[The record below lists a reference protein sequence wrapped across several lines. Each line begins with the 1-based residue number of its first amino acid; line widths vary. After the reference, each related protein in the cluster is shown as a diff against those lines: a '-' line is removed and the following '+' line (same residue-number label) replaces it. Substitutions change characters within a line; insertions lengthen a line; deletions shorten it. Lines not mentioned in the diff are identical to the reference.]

1 MNSELQLPPFVYRIL
16 PWIAAFAFFMQSLDT
31 SILNT
36 ALPTM
41 AKDLN
46 ESPLNM
52 QSAVIC
58 YALTLALFIP
68 VSGFLS
74 DKFGTRNIFVMAV
87 SLFTL
92 GSLLCALSNSLVFLD
107 ISRVIQGI
115 GGSMMVPVSRLVLI
129 KAFKRNEFLAAL
141 NTATIPGLIGPVL
154 GPVLGGYLVDM
165 VSWHWIFFINL
176 PIGIIGVMISLRYMP
191 NIKGE
196 HMPFDSFG
204 FIFIVITF
212 ISATLS
218 VECLNQGKQYYLPL
232 ALALALALAVI
243 SLAFLFIYRN
253 YAKKKQAALFPLSL
267 FDIRTFKIGIIGN
280 LVCRLGISGVPFLIP
295 LFLQVG
301 FGYSAIFAG
310 MMLMPMAIAS
320 ICTRFFITRILGR
333 LGYRFV
339 LIANTTLAGILILLM
354 SLLNLTTPLL
364 ILGILLFCIGGINSM
379 QFTSMNSITLA
390 NLQGESTSSG
400 NSLMAV
406 NQQLAISFGTGFGAL
421 LVRLFGYTT
430 TTIHAFQLTFVIL
443 GIVTMLSSMIF
454 AQLKKQD
461 GENLTA
467 RH

>member
-1 MNSELQLPPFVYRIL
+1 MNSELQFPPFVYRIL

-196 HMPFDSFG
+196 RMPFDLFG

-218 VECLNQGKQYYLPL
+218 VECLNQGKQYYLP
-232 ALALALALAVI
+232 LALAVI

-339 LIANTTLAGILILLM
+339 LIANTILAGILILLM

-364 ILGILLFCIGGINSM
+364 ILGILLFCIGGVNSM

>member
-218 VECLNQGKQYYLPL
+218 VECLNQGQQYYLPL
-232 ALALALALAVI
+232 ALAVI
-243 SLAFLFIYRN
+243 SLTFLFIYRS
-253 YAKKKQAALFPLSL
+253 YAKKKQAPLFPLSL

-339 LIANTTLAGILILLM
+339 LIANTILAGILILLM
-354 SLLNLTTPLL
+354 SLLNLSTPLL
-364 ILGILLFCIGGINSM
+364 ILGILLFCIGGVNSM

-454 AQLKKQD
+454 AQLQKQD

>member
-154 GPVLGGYLVDM
+154 GPVLGGYLVDI

-218 VECLNQGKQYYLPL
+218 VECLNQGKQYYLP
-232 ALALALALAVI
+232 LALAVI

>member
-196 HMPFDSFG
+196 RMPFDLFG

-218 VECLNQGKQYYLPL
+218 VECLNQGKQYYLP
-232 ALALALALAVI
+232 LALAVI

-339 LIANTTLAGILILLM
+339 LIANTILAGILILLM

>member
-218 VECLNQGKQYYLPL
+218 VECLNQGQQYYLPL
-232 ALALALALAVI
+232 TLAVI

-253 YAKKKQAALFPLSL
+253 YAKKKQAPLFPLSL

-339 LIANTTLAGILILLM
+339 LIANTILAGILILLM
-354 SLLNLTTPLL
+354 SLLNLSTPLL
-364 ILGILLFCIGGINSM
+364 ILGILLFCIGGVNSM

>member
-154 GPVLGGYLVDM
+154 GPILGGYLVDM

-196 HMPFDSFG
+196 HMPFDLFG

-218 VECLNQGKQYYLPL
+218 VECLNQGKQYYLP
-232 ALALALALAVI
+232 LALAVI

-280 LVCRLGISGVPFLIP
+280 LICRLGISGVPFLIP

-339 LIANTTLAGILILLM
+339 LIANTILAGILILLM

>member
-74 DKFGTRNIFVMAV
+74 DKFGTRNVFVLAV
-87 SLFTL
+87 SLFTI
-92 GSLLCALSNSLVFLD
+92 GSLLCALSNSLIFLD

-165 VSWHWIFFINL
+165 VSWHWVFLINL
-176 PIGIIGVMISLRYMP
+176 PIGILGVFISLKYMP
-191 NIKGE
+191 NIKGK
-196 HMPFDSFG
+196 HMPFDFFG
-204 FIFIVITF
+204 FLFIVITF

-218 VECLNQGKQYYLPL
+218 VESLNQGQQYYLPITL
-232 ALALALALAVI
+232 AII
-243 SLAFLFIYRN
+243 SLIFLFIYRT
-253 YAKKKQAALFPLSL
+253 YAQKKSGPLFPLSL
-267 FDIRTFKIGIIGN
+267 FNIRTFKIGIIGN

-310 MMLMPMAIAS
+310 MMLVPMAIAS
-320 ICTRFFITRILGR
+320 ICTRFFITRILAR

-339 LIANTTLAGILILLM
+339 LVANTILAGILILLM
-354 SLLNLTTPLL
+354 SLINLATPLV
-364 ILGILLFCIGGINSM
+364 ILSILLFCIGGINSM

-406 NQQLAISFGTGFGAL
+406 NQQLAISFGTGFGAV
-421 LVRLFGYTT
+421 LVRLFSNST

-454 AQLKKQD
+454 AQLNTQD
-461 GENLTA
+461 GKNLTN
-467 RH
+467 RR

>member
-218 VECLNQGKQYYLPL
+218 VECLNQGQQYYLPL
-232 ALALALALAVI
+232 TLAVI

-339 LIANTTLAGILILLM
+339 LIANTILAGILILLM

>member
-218 VECLNQGKQYYLPL
+218 VECLNQGQQYYLPL
-232 ALALALALAVI
+232 TLAVI

-253 YAKKKQAALFPLSL
+253 YAKKKQAPLFPLSL

-339 LIANTTLAGILILLM
+339 LIANTILAGILILLM

>member
-1 MNSELQLPPFVYRIL
+1 MNNELQLSPFVYRIL

-196 HMPFDSFG
+196 RMPFDLFG

-218 VECLNQGKQYYLPL
+218 VECLNQGKQYYLP
-232 ALALALALAVI
+232 LALAVI

-339 LIANTTLAGILILLM
+339 LIANTILAGILILLM

-454 AQLKKQD
+454 AQLQKQD

>member
-218 VECLNQGKQYYLPL
+218 VECLNQGQQYYLP
-232 ALALALALAVI
+232 LALAVI

-339 LIANTTLAGILILLM
+339 LIANTILAGILILLM
-354 SLLNLTTPLL
+354 SLLNLSTPLL
-364 ILGILLFCIGGINSM
+364 ILGILLFCIGGVNSM

>member
-74 DKFGTRNIFVMAV
+74 DKFGTRNIFVMA
-87 SLFTL
+87 LFTL

-218 VECLNQGKQYYLPL
+218 VECLNQGQQYYLPL
-232 ALALALALAVI
+232 TLAVI
-243 SLAFLFIYRN
+243 SLAFLFIYRS
-253 YAKKKQAALFPLSL
+253 YAKKKQAPLFPLSL

-339 LIANTTLAGILILLM
+339 LIANTILAGILILLM
-354 SLLNLTTPLL
+354 SLLNLSTPLL
-364 ILGILLFCIGGINSM
+364 ILGILLFCIGGVNSM

>member
-196 HMPFDSFG
+196 HIPFDSFG

>member
-232 ALALALALAVI
+232 ALALAVI

>member
-74 DKFGTRNIFVMAV
+74 DKFGTRNIFVLAV
-87 SLFTL
+87 LLFTI
-92 GSLLCALSNSLVFLD
+92 GSLLCALSNSLIFLD

-165 VSWHWIFFINL
+165 VSWHWVFLINL
-176 PIGIIGVMISLRYMP
+176 PIGVLGVFISLKYMP
-191 NIKGE
+191 NIKGK
-196 HMPFDSFG
+196 HMPFDFFG
-204 FIFIVITF
+204 FLFIVITF

-218 VECLNQGKQYYLPL
+218 VESLNQGQQYYLPITL
-232 ALALALALAVI
+232 VVI
-243 SLAFLFIYRN
+243 SLIFLFIYRT
-253 YAKKKQAALFPLSL
+253 YAQKKSGPLFPLSL
-267 FDIRTFKIGIIGN
+267 FTIRTFKIGIIGN

-310 MMLMPMAIAS
+310 MMLVPMAIAS
-320 ICTRFFITRILGR
+320 ICTRFFITRILAR

-339 LIANTTLAGILILLM
+339 LVANTILAGILILLM
-354 SLLNLTTPLL
+354 SLINLATPLV

-406 NQQLAISFGTGFGAL
+406 NQQLAISFGTGFGAV
-421 LVRLFGYTT
+421 LVRLFSNST

-454 AQLKKQD
+454 AQLNTQD
-461 GENLTA
+461 GKNLTN
-467 RH
+467 RR

>member
-74 DKFGTRNIFVMAV
+74 DKFGTRNIFVLAV
-87 SLFTL
+87 SLFTI
-92 GSLLCALSNSLVFLD
+92 GSLLCALSNSLIFLD

-165 VSWHWIFFINL
+165 VSWHWVFLINL
-176 PIGIIGVMISLRYMP
+176 PIGVLGVFISLKYMP
-191 NIKGE
+191 NIKGK
-196 HMPFDSFG
+196 HMPFDFFG
-204 FIFIVITF
+204 FLFIVITF

-218 VECLNQGKQYYLPL
+218 VECLNQGQQYYLPITL
-232 ALALALALAVI
+232 VVI
-243 SLAFLFIYRN
+243 SLIFLFIYRT
-253 YAKKKQAALFPLSL
+253 YAQKKSGPLFPLSL
-267 FDIRTFKIGIIGN
+267 FTIRTFKIGIIGN

-310 MMLMPMAIAS
+310 MMLVPMAIAS
-320 ICTRFFITRILGR
+320 ICTRFFITRILAR

-339 LIANTTLAGILILLM
+339 LVANTILAGILILLM
-354 SLLNLTTPLL
+354 SLINLATPLV

-406 NQQLAISFGTGFGAL
+406 NQQLAISFGTGFGAV
-421 LVRLFGYTT
+421 LVRLFSNST

-454 AQLKKQD
+454 AQLNTQD
-461 GENLTA
+461 GNNLTN
-467 RH
+467 RR

>member
-218 VECLNQGKQYYLPL
+218 VECLNQGQQYYLP
-232 ALALALALAVI
+232 LALAVI

-339 LIANTTLAGILILLM
+339 LIANTILAGILILLM

>member
-52 QSAVIC
+52 QSAVIS

-92 GSLLCALSNSLVFLD
+92 GSLLCALSNSLIFLD

-115 GGSMMVPVSRLVLI
+115 GGSMMVPISRLVLI
-129 KAFKRNEFLAAL
+129 KSFKRSDFLAAL

-165 VSWHWIFFINL
+165 VSWHWVFFINL
-176 PIGIIGVMISLRYMP
+176 PIGILGVIISWKYMP
-191 NIKGE
+191 NLKGE
-196 HMPFDSFG
+196 RMPFDLFG
-204 FIFIVITF
+204 FIFIVIAF

-218 VECLNQGKQYYLPL
+218 VEVLNQNQTYYFSLLL
-232 ALALALALAVI
+232 AAI
-243 SLAFLFIYRN
+243 SFFFLLIYYG
-253 YAKKKQAALFPLSL
+253 YAKKKPTPLFPLSL
-267 FDIRTFKIGIIGN
+267 FKIHTFKIGIIGN
-280 LVCRLGISGVPFLIP
+280 LICRLGISGVPFLIP
-295 LFLQVG
+295 LLLQVG

-310 MMLMPMAIAS
+310 VMLMPMAIAS
-320 ICTRFFITRILGR
+320 ICTRIVIPRILAR

-339 LIANTTLAGILILLM
+339 LVANTILAGVMIILM
-354 SLLNLTTPLL
+354 SLLNLSTPLIL
-364 ILGILLFCIGGINSM
+364 ISLLLFCIGGINSM
-379 QFTSMNSITLA
+379 QYTAMNSITLA
-390 NLQGESTSSG
+390 NLENENTSSG

-406 NQQLAISFGTGFGAL
+406 NQQLAISFGTEFGAVL
-421 LVRLFGYTT
+421 LRLISNSAS
-430 TTIHAFQLTFVIL
+430 TIHAFQLTFVIL
-443 GIVTMLSSMIF
+443 GVVTVLSSIIF
-454 AQLKKQD
+454 AQLKKED
-461 GENLTA
+461 GQNLITHNQET
-467 RH
+467 RR

>member
-232 ALALALALAVI
+232 ALALALAVI

>member
-218 VECLNQGKQYYLPL
+218 VECLNQGQQYYLPL
-232 ALALALALAVI
+232 TLAVI

-339 LIANTTLAGILILLM
+339 LIANTILAGILILLM
-354 SLLNLTTPLL
+354 SLLNLSTPLL
-364 ILGILLFCIGGINSM
+364 ILGILLFCIGGVNSM

>member
-1 MNSELQLPPFVYRIL
+1 MNSESQFSPFVYRIL

-41 AKDLN
+41 ARDLN

-52 QSAVIC
+52 QSAVIS

-92 GSLLCALSNSLVFLD
+92 GSLLCALSNSLIFLD

-115 GGSMMVPVSRLVLI
+115 GGSMMVPISRLVLI
-129 KAFKRNEFLAAL
+129 KSFKRSDFLAAL

-154 GPVLGGYLVDM
+154 GPVLGGYLVDV
-165 VSWHWIFFINL
+165 VSWHWVFFINL
-176 PIGIIGVMISLRYMP
+176 PIGILGVIISWKYMP
-191 NIKGE
+191 NLKGQ
-196 HMPFDSFG
+196 HMPFDLFG
-204 FIFIVITF
+204 FIFIVISF

-218 VECLNQGKQYYLPL
+218 VEILSQDQTYPVPLLLAIICLL
-232 ALALALALAVI
+232 
-243 SLAFLFIYRN
+243 FLLIYRR
-253 YAKKKQAALFPLSL
+253 YARKKHNPLFPLSL
-267 FDIRTFKIGIIGN
+267 FKIRTFKIGIIGN

-295 LFLQVG
+295 LLLQIG

-310 MMLMPMAIAS
+310 IMLVPMAIAS
-320 ICTRFFITRILGR
+320 LCTRIFIPRILAR

-339 LIANTTLAGILILLM
+339 LVTNTILAGVMIVLMSQLNLSTPLILI
-354 SLLNLTTPLL
+354 SL
-364 ILGILLFCIGGINSM
+364 LLFCIGGINSM
-379 QFTSMNSITLA
+379 QYTAMNSITLA
-390 NLQGESTSSG
+390 NLEKDNTSSG

-406 NQQLAISFGTGFGAL
+406 NQQLAISFGTGFGAVL
-421 LVRLFGYTT
+421 LRLISNSTST
-430 TTIHAFQLTFVIL
+430 LHAFQLTFVIL
-443 GIVTMLSSMIF
+443 GVVTVLSSFIF
-454 AQLKKQD
+454 AQLKKED
-461 GENLTA
+461 GQNLTTHHQET
-467 RH
+467 RR

>member
-218 VECLNQGKQYYLPL
+218 VECLNQGQQYYLP
-232 ALALALALAVI
+232 LALAVI

-253 YAKKKQAALFPLSL
+253 YAKKKQAPLFPLSL

-339 LIANTTLAGILILLM
+339 LIANTILAGILILLM

-364 ILGILLFCIGGINSM
+364 ILGILLFCIGGVNSM

>member
-196 HMPFDSFG
+196 RMPFDLFG

-218 VECLNQGKQYYLPL
+218 VECLNQGKQYYLP
-232 ALALALALAVI
+232 LALAVI

-339 LIANTTLAGILILLM
+339 LIANTILAGILILLM

-364 ILGILLFCIGGINSM
+364 ILGILLFCIGGVNSM

>member
-154 GPVLGGYLVDM
+154 GPILGGYLVDM

-232 ALALALALAVI
+232 ALAAI

-339 LIANTTLAGILILLM
+339 LIANTILAGILILLM

>member
-1 MNSELQLPPFVYRIL
+1 MNSELQLPPFVYPIL
-16 PWIAAFAFFMQSLDT
+16 PWIAAFAFFMQALDT

-41 AKDLN
+41 ANALN

-68 VSGFLS
+68 LSGFLS
-74 DKFGTRNIFVMAV
+74 DKFGTKNVFVV
-87 SLFTL
+87 SVLLFTL
-92 GSLLCALSNSLVFLD
+92 GSLFCSLSNTLILLD

-129 KAFKRNEFLAAL
+129 KAFKRDEFLAAL

-154 GPVLGGYLVDM
+154 GPVLGGYLVEM
-165 VSWHWIFFINL
+165 VSWHWIFLINL
-176 PIGIIGVMISLRYMP
+176 PIGILGIIVSVKYMP

-196 HMPFDSFG
+196 AMPFDSFG
-204 FIFIVITF
+204 FLFIVIAF

-218 VECLNQGKQYYLPL
+218 VEYLSQSQQYALPF
-232 ALALALALAVI
+232 ALVI
-243 SLAFLFIYRN
+243 VCIIFLFIYYG
-253 YAKKKQAALFPLSL
+253 YAKKKQAPLFPLSL

-310 MMLMPMAIAS
+310 MMLVPMAIAS
-320 ICTRFFITRILGR
+320 IFTKLFITRLLTR
-333 LGYRFV
+333 FGYRLV
-339 LIANTTLAGILILLM
+339 LVANTIFAGIFILLL
-354 SLLNLTTPLL
+354 SLLNLDTPLV
-364 ILGILLFCIGGINSM
+364 ICGVLLFFIGGINSM
-379 QFTSMNSITLA
+379 QFTAMNSITLA
-390 NLQGESTSSG
+390 NLQGETTSSG

-406 NQQLAISFGTGFGAL
+406 NQQLAISFGTGFGAV
-421 LVRLFGYTT
+421 LVRLFSNSTS
-430 TTIHAFQLTFVIL
+430 TIHAFQLSFVIL
-443 GIVTMLSSMIF
+443 GVVTMLSSMIF

-461 GENLTA
+461 GQNLTA
-467 RH
+467 HYQITRR

>member
-232 ALALALALAVI
+232 ALAVI
-243 SLAFLFIYRN
+243 SLAFLFIYRS

-339 LIANTTLAGILILLM
+339 LIANTILAGILILLM

>member
-196 HMPFDSFG
+196 RMPFDLFG

-218 VECLNQGKQYYLPL
+218 VECLNQGQQYYLP
-232 ALALALALAVI
+232 LALAVI

-339 LIANTTLAGILILLM
+339 LIANTILAGILILLM

-454 AQLKKQD
+454 AQLQKQD

>member
-74 DKFGTRNIFVMAV
+74 DQFGTRNIFVMAV

-232 ALALALALAVI
+232 ALAVI

-339 LIANTTLAGILILLM
+339 LIANTILAGILILLM

-454 AQLKKQD
+454 AQLQKQD

>member
-1 MNSELQLPPFVYRIL
+1 MNSESQFSPFVYRIL

-41 AKDLN
+41 ARDLN

-52 QSAVIC
+52 QSAVIS

-92 GSLLCALSNSLVFLD
+92 GSLLCALSNSLIFLD

-115 GGSMMVPVSRLVLI
+115 GGSMMVPISRLVLI
-129 KAFKRNEFLAAL
+129 KSFKRSDFLAAL

-154 GPVLGGYLVDM
+154 GPVLGGYLVDV
-165 VSWHWIFFINL
+165 VSWHWVFFINL
-176 PIGIIGVMISLRYMP
+176 PIGILGVIISWKYMP
-191 NIKGE
+191 NLKGQ
-196 HMPFDSFG
+196 HMPFDLFG
-204 FIFIVITF
+204 FIFIVISF

-218 VECLNQGKQYYLPL
+218 VEILSQDQTYPVPLLLAIICLL
-232 ALALALALAVI
+232 
-243 SLAFLFIYRN
+243 FLLIYRR
-253 YAKKKQAALFPLSL
+253 YARKKHNPLFPLSL
-267 FDIRTFKIGIIGN
+267 FKIRTFKIGIIGN

-295 LFLQVG
+295 LLLQIG

-310 MMLMPMAIAS
+310 IMLVPMAIAS
-320 ICTRFFITRILGR
+320 LCTRIFIPRILAR

-339 LIANTTLAGILILLM
+339 LITNTILAGIMIVLMSQLNLSTPLILIGL
-354 SLLNLTTPLL
+354 
-364 ILGILLFCIGGINSM
+364 LLFCIGGINSM
-379 QFTSMNSITLA
+379 QYTAMNSITLA
-390 NLQGESTSSG
+390 NLEKDNTSSG

-406 NQQLAISFGTGFGAL
+406 NQQLAISFGTGFGAVL
-421 LVRLFGYTT
+421 LRLISNSTST
-430 TTIHAFQLTFVIL
+430 LHAFQLTFVIL
-443 GIVTMLSSMIF
+443 GVVTVLSSFIF
-454 AQLKKQD
+454 AQLKKED
-461 GENLTA
+461 GQNLTTHHQET
-467 RH
+467 RR

>member
-232 ALALALALAVI
+232 ALALALAVI

-339 LIANTTLAGILILLM
+339 LIANTILAGILILLM

>member
-1 MNSELQLPPFVYRIL
+1 MNNELQLPPFVYRIL

-232 ALALALALAVI
+232 ALAVI

-280 LVCRLGISGVPFLIP
+280 LICRLGISGVPFLIP

-454 AQLKKQD
+454 AQLQKQD

>member
-218 VECLNQGKQYYLPL
+218 VECLNQGQQYYLPL
-232 ALALALALAVI
+232 TLAVI

-339 LIANTTLAGILILLM
+339 LIANTILAGILILLM

-364 ILGILLFCIGGINSM
+364 ILGILLFCIGGVNSM

>member
-232 ALALALALAVI
+232 ALAVI

-310 MMLMPMAIAS
+310 MMLMPMAVAS

-339 LIANTTLAGILILLM
+339 LIANTILAGILILLM

-364 ILGILLFCIGGINSM
+364 ILGILLFCIGGVNSM

>member
-232 ALALALALAVI
+232 ALAVI

-339 LIANTTLAGILILLM
+339 LIANTILAGILILLM

-364 ILGILLFCIGGINSM
+364 ILGILLFCIGGVNSM